1 LSSLVIEDIDDS
13 GTILRLRV
21 RTTMPEGV
29 CPECGTASRRVH
41 AWHLR
46 RLTDLPVAGRGV
58 VVQLRVR
65 RLVCLVPACVRRTFR
80 EQVPQLAAR
89 CARRTL
95 RLTAAVGRDDA
106 VRSGQLGPHAPP
118 TAISLLPIRM
128 GPTHA

>member
-1 LSSLVIEDIDDS
+1 M
-13 GTILRLRV
+13 RNRV
-21 RTTMPEGV
+21 
-29 CPECGTASRRVH
+29 A
-41 AWHLR
+41 
-46 RLTDLPVAGRGV
+46 AGACLAPAAADRPAGGAAGA

-65 RLVCLVPACVRRTFR
+65 RLVCLVPECARRTFR

-106 VRSGQLGPHAPP
+106 VRSGQFGPHAPP